1 MEQSFRKAGD
11 EMEDQFM
18 QEIEEEKDTLGELE
32 QRVRDAA
39 GGNVAVE
46 AADELIRAN
55 GEAQAIEVETLK
67 DTVASYQSQIDEL
80 KALYHRN
87 SALVQEICRMNVE
100 TTKGVQD
107 VMEVSAKTIS
117 ENSDALQN
125 VDFSKLQ
132 EESKAAVEEASAKV
146 LASIEESQQKIEG
159 LLQQS
164 DDFAHKENVRVYRNV
179 QAATEQLLQKQT
191 SELKTELDAIK
202 KTQKPAVT
210 WAQIVTMLL
219 AAASVILILLQYFG
233 VM

>member
-1 MEQSFRKAGD
+1 
-11 EMEDQFM
+11 MEDQFM
-18 QEIEEEKDTLGELE
+18 QEIEGEKSALEELE

-55 GEAQAIEVETLK
+55 GEAQAIEVDTLK
-67 DTVASYQSQIDEL
+67 DTVASYQNQIDEL

-125 VDFSKLQ
+125 VDIAKLQ

-146 LASIEESQQKIEG
+146 LASIEQSQQKIEG

-191 SELKTELDAIK
+191 SELKTELDSIK
-202 KTQKPAVT
+202 KSQKPAVT

-219 AAASVILILLQYFG
+219 AAASVALILLQYFG
-233 VM
+233 IM

>member
-1 MEQSFRKAGD
+1 
-11 EMEDQFM
+11 
-18 QEIEEEKDTLGELE
+18 
-32 QRVRDAA
+32 
-39 GGNVAVE
+39 
-46 AADELIRAN
+46 
-55 GEAQAIEVETLK
+55 
-67 DTVASYQSQIDEL
+67 
-80 KALYHRN
+80 
-87 SALVQEICRMNVE
+87 MNVE

>member
-1 MEQSFRKAGD
+1 
-11 EMEDQFM
+11 MEDQFM
-18 QEIEEEKDTLGELE
+18 QEIEEEKSTLEDLE

-55 GEAQAIEVETLK
+55 GEAQAIEVDTLK
-67 DTVASYQSQIDEL
+67 ETVASYQNQIDEL

-107 VMEVSAKTIS
+107 VMEVSAKAIS
-117 ENSDALQN
+117 DNSDALQN
-125 VDFSKLQ
+125 IDLSKLQ
-132 EESKAAVEEASAKV
+132 DETKDSLDEAVTKV

-191 SELKTELDAIK
+191 SELKTDLDAIK
-202 KTQKPAVT
+202 KSQKPSVN

-219 AAASVILILLQYFG
+219 AAAAVVLILLQYIG
-233 VM
+233 IL